1 MKNIIGVIA
10 ALFLLVGAREACS
23 QERIRVGQGSVSLQ
37 SGLMYIGKDRGL
49 FAKYGLTTEVIYI
62 PGGSTNVQ
70 VLVSG
75 NLDLSQLSGAP
86 GVAANLEGADII
98 YFVGLLDKLNYQLI
112 TRPEIKSIEQLKG
125 KKFGVSRFGSSADF
139 GMRAMLK
146 RVGIDPVKEATILQ
160 IGDEPARIAAI
171 KSGNIDGTVANAPFG
186 TEAERLKLNIIADSV
201 KMDIPFFNT
210 GLLGSKR
217 YLDKQ
222 DAKVMNF
229 LRAYLEAIKVLKTER
244 EYSIKALAQFTR
256 VQNLKAVQEGYDYFV
271 NSTPAGSLS
280 LLGGDASGSSADC
293 RNEPKGAECGREKL
307 RDRPLSQE
315 AGRRGF
321 REKDLGE
328 VICFMQLLGLLNGQG
343 RDDIR

>member
-1 MKNIIGVIA
+1 MKNIIAVIA
-10 ALFLLVGAREACS
+10 ALFFLVSAREACS
-23 QERIRVGQGSVSLQ
+23 QEKIRVGQGSISLQ
-37 SGLMYIGKDRGL
+37 SGLMHIGKDRGL

-62 PGGSTNVQ
+62 PGGSINVQ

-86 GVAANLEGADII
+86 GVAANLEGADLI

-171 KSGNIDGTVANAPFG
+171 KSG
-186 TEAERLKLNIIADSV
+186 

-210 GLLGSKR
+210 GLLGSKK

-271 NSTPAGSLS
+271 NQLPPVPYPSVEAMQAVVTQIAETNPKARNA
-280 LLGGDASGSSADC
+280 DAKNYIS
-293 RNEPKGAECGREKL
+293 
-307 RDRPLSQE
+307 DRYLMRLE
-315 AGRRGF
+315 DEGF
-321 REKDLGE
+321 VKK
-328 VICFMQLLGLLNGQG
+328 IW
-343 RDDIR
+343 

>member
-1 MKNIIGVIA
+1 MKKLI
-10 ALFLLVGAREACS
+10 FLAICLVFCNFIRAGNA
-23 QERIRVGQGSVSLQ
+23 QEKIRVGQGSVSLQ
-37 SGLMYIGKDRGL
+37 SGLMHIAKDRGL
-49 FAKYGLTTEVIYI
+49 FAKYGLVAEVIYI

-75 NLDLSQLSGAP
+75 SLDLSQLSGAP
-86 GVAANLEGADII
+86 GVAANLEGADLV
-98 YFVGLLDKLNYQLI
+98 YFLGLLDKLNYQLI
-112 TRPEIKSIEQLKG
+112 TRPEIKSVEQLKG

-146 RVGIDPVKEATILQ
+146 RVGVDPVKEATILQ

-186 TEAERLKLNIIADSV
+186 TEAERLKLNVVADSV

-222 DAKVMNF
+222 EAKVMNF

-256 VQNLKAVQEGYDYFV
+256 VQNLKAVQEGYDYFIKQLEPV
-271 NSTPAGSLS
+271 PYPSVAAMQAVVDQIAESNAKARGI
-280 LLGGDASGSSADC
+280 DAKSYVS
-293 RNEPKGAECGREKL
+293 
-307 RDRPLSQE
+307 DRYLKRLE
-315 AGRRGF
+315 EEGF
-321 REKDLGE
+321 VKKIWRK
-328 VICFMQLLGLLNGQG
+328 
-343 RDDIR
+343 